1 MKIAVV
7 IPDDRQLVTAGVRI
21 RYNRLAPRLKAIGH
35 AIELVSLDTFR
46 DVTPGFAD
54 VALFSKCHDAR
65 ALALAGAL
73 RRNGVAVGV
82 DVFDDYYSD
91 PSDSRFVHIR
101 EWIRALSANLT
112 FAMSSTP
119 LMSERLAQVLPG
131 VPRHVLHDPSP
142 EFDPVRIGRIVETN
156 LERTLRTRKLDVCWF
171 GIGDNPHFE
180 VGLSDL
186 HDFGGALAGIA
197 AHGYEPRLS
206 ILTNRRALDVE
217 RLEMIARL
225 PVPHRLEVWSEEA
238 ERETIAASLFCFLP
252 VRAQNFSVVK
262 SLNRAVTALTGG
274 SQAMTSGYPLYG
286 ELRPF
291 IYERLSTL
299 ISDVEN
305 GVPAMRAATAPALLE
320 LLSRWGGPAV
330 EAERLV
336 SFLDALPPAARTDAP
351 LPTGVIVHG
360 RRTTAVVHKFSPR
373 LGHLSVASPFAH
385 QNLNFDLRFV
395 VLPDSREPAIVLSN
409 AAAAAL
415 RPPMRDR
422 LTPHEGAGPKISGR
436 IVASELATRAPADL
450 GDILHC
456 QSSAVTAMRYRRT
469 MDYVADVT
477 RELFGDVSIYLS
489 ELESPLWAD
498 VARTFAPAASKPF
511 AEAGATEAGAS

>member
-21 RYNRLAPRLKAIGH
+21 RYNRLAPGLETIGH
-35 AIELVSLDTFR
+35 SIELVSLDAFR
-46 DVTPGFAD
+46 DVSPGFAD
-54 VALFSKCHDAR
+54 VVLFSKCHDAR
-65 ALALAGAL
+65 ALALAGVL
-73 RRNGVAVGV
+73 RRNGIAVGV

-112 FAMSSTP
+112 FAMSSTS
-119 LMSERLAQVLPG
+119 LMSERLGQVLPG

-142 EFDPVRIGRIVETN
+142 DFDPGRIGRIVESN
-156 LERTLRTRKLDVCWF
+156 LERTLSTRKLDICWF

-186 HDFGGALAGIA
+186 HDFGGALADIRA
-197 AHGYEPRLS
+197 AGFEPRLS
-206 ILTNRRALDVE
+206 ILTNRRALDVD

-225 PVPHRLEVWSEEA
+225 PVRCRLEVWSEPA

-252 VRAQNFSVVK
+252 VRTQNFSVVK

-299 ISDVEN
+299 ITDVEA
-305 GVPAMRAATAPALLE
+305 GALAMRAETAPALLE

-336 SFLDALPPAARTDAP
+336 AFLDALPSAVEAEAP
-351 LPTGVIVHG
+351 RPTGVIVHG
-360 RRTTAVVHKFSPR
+360 RRTTGVVHKFGLR

-395 VLPDSREPAIVLSN
+395 VLPDAQEPAIVLSK

-415 RPPMRDR
+415 RPNLRAM
-422 LTPHEGAGPKISGR
+422 LTPHDGAGPKISGR
-436 IVASELATRAPADL
+436 IVASALTARAPADF
-450 GDILHC
+450 GDILAC
-456 QSSAVTAMRYRRT
+456 RSSAVTAMRYRRT
-469 MDYVADVT
+469 MEYVADVT

-498 VARTFAPAASKPF
+498 VSRTFALAPDRPL
-511 AEAGATEAGAS
+511 AETGAQ